1 MERLRQERGQEPDSG
16 LRGTMVNSPPLGW
29 QFGLGF
35 PLHVKPRVS
44 LLHTPQRHRTHSHIF
59 PGETTQ
65 PECAADCPTGK
76 EGRAHGSLVG
86 PLPSLAMH
94 LSLLAVVL
102 AAPLPGMPFPG
113 LANSFLFP
121 PQLFSFPRSLCSSPG
136 PLETNVTGSQ
146 ESPYTCRAPSP
157 VMDTL

>member
-1 MERLRQERGQEPDSG
+1 MERPRQERGQEPDSG

-44 LLHTPQRHRTHSHIF
+44 LLHTPQRHRTHSHTF

-121 PQLFSFPRSLCSSPG
+121 PRSLCSSPG